1 MTLLDNMSW
10 SSENSQSRDFDDA
23 LFNGTFSGPERPMA
37 SNMHII
43 EAALFSTSMAL
54 CICMTLVG
62 NILVVI
68 SVFTYRPLRNVA
80 NFFIVSLAVADMAVS
95 ILVMPFNVANFIIGY
110 WVFGPV
116 FCNIWLTCDIL
127 ICTASILNLC
137 AIALDRYYAIHDP
150 LNYASKRTMKRVLI
164 CIALVWSLSAVIS
177 IPPLFGWNNSSGHS
191 LYNSK
196 TKACMLTDERGFV
209 IYSALGSFFIPLFI
223 MTFVYA
229 KIFQATRRRLRERS
243 KAAAAARLA
252 AISMTNNAKS
262 AKVTT
267 VAVPINQ
274 DNSSTESPDEGHDL
288 TNGKEATPHRQ
299 TSHTSPNN
307 NTSDRM
313 SSNLQNTENDTKKSI
328 ATNQVSTLM
337 SNTQAD
343 CERPLTANINNERRG
358 TQRNKTFQVS
368 EFLEE
373 RQRISLSRER
383 RAARTMGIIMG
394 CFVLCWLPFFLMYII
409 FPFCVTCSQT
419 DPRIVNAIV
428 WLGYLNSSL
437 NPVIYTVFNIDFRR
451 SFKRILQGH
460 CRHR

>member
-1 MTLLDNMSW
+1 MAIQNNHSWSELDNV
-10 SSENSQSRDFDDA
+10 A
-23 LFNGTFSGPERPMA
+23 LPNDTYGLPHPIA

-110 WVFGPV
+110 WVFGAV

-150 LNYASKRTMKRVLI
+150 LNYASKRTMKRVLL
-164 CIALVWSLSAVIS
+164 CIALVWGTSAVIS
-177 IPPLFGWNNSSGHS
+177 IPPLFGWNNSAGHS
-191 LYNSK
+191 LYNSE
-196 TKACMLTDERGFV
+196 TKSCMLTDERGFV
-209 IYSALGSFFIPLFI
+209 IYSALGSFFIPLII

-243 KAAAAARLA
+243 KTAAAARLA
-252 AISMTNNAKS
+252 AISNAKHT
-262 AKVTT
+262 KVTAMT
-267 VAVPINQ
+267 LPINQ
-274 DNSSTESPDEGHDL
+274 DNSSTESPDEGNDL
-288 TNGKEATPHRQ
+288 NNVKHSVPVSTE
-299 TSHTSPNN
+299 SPNN
-307 NTSDRM
+307 NTGPLIDKKPKSPTM
-313 SSNLQNTENDTKKSI
+313 ASTKKTV
-328 ATNQVSTLM
+328 ANNQVSSL
-337 SNTQAD
+337 NNRNHAD
-343 CERPLTANINNERRG
+343 NKRPLTNSNVERRG
-358 TQRNKTFQVS
+358 TASRNKTFQVS

-409 FPFCVTCSQT
+409 FPFCGPCAQT
-419 DPRIVNAIV
+419 DPRIVNVIV

-460 CRHR
+460 CAHR